1 MRVLVSGG
9 AGFVGANV
17 ALGLIQRHPKWTVIA
32 LDNLHRRGSELN
44 VPRLRAAGV
53 EFIHGDVRIL
63 DDLRVVGK
71 IDAILECSAEPSALS
86 GFDGEPD
93 YVVDTNLRGAY
104 HCLELAR
111 RQNAHLVFLSTS
123 RVYSIPGL
131 CSLRLEEGE
140 TRFELSAEQ
149 PLPGASSEGIAEGFP
164 LQGFRTLYGATK
176 LAAELLIEEYR
187 HAYGLRFVINRC
199 GVIAGPWQMGR
210 VDQGVF
216 SYWLLA
222 HHFKRPLRYIGF
234 GGSGKQVRDLLH
246 VQDLVE
252 LLDEQ
257 LLDPQRWDGATLNVG
272 GGRAFS
278 LSLHETTALCAEI
291 TGHRVEVKV
300 SGEARPG
307 DVPLYISDCRA
318 LANVSKWRP
327 RRGPRAILEDIHA
340 WVCAHE
346 ADLERTL

>member
-1 MRVLVSGG
+1 VRVLVTGG

-17 ALGLIQRHPKWTVIA
+17 GLGLVQRHPDWQIIA

-44 VPRLRAAGV
+44 LSRLRTAGI
-53 EFIHGDVRIL
+53 EFIHGDVRVP
-63 DDLRVVGK
+63 DDLRVVDG
-71 IDAILECSAEPSALS
+71 IDAILECSAEPSALT
-86 GFDGEPD
+86 GFDGQPG
-93 YVVDTNLRGAY
+93 YVIDTNLRGAY

-111 RQNAHLVFLSTS
+111 RHSADLVFLSTS
-123 RVYSIPGL
+123 RVYPIPAL

-149 PLPGASSEGIAEGFP
+149 PFPGASPEGIAERFP
-164 LQGFRTLYGATK
+164 LQGPRTVYGATK

-187 HAYGLRFVINRC
+187 HAYGLRAVINRC

-216 SYWLLA
+216 SYWVLA
-222 HHFKRPLRYIGF
+222 HQFKRPLRYIGF

-246 VQDLVE
+246 VQDLIE

-278 LSLHETTALCAEI
+278 LSLLETTALCAEI
-291 TGHRVEVKV
+291 TGNRIQVEG
-300 SGEARPG
+300 SGETRPG

-318 LANVSKWRP
+318 LAKFTKWRP
-327 RRGPRAILEDIHA
+327 RRDPRSVLADLHA